1 MDSTAE
7 RAVKRVISVMETSL
21 DEQLTIDDMAKVAMF
36 SKFHFSRIF
45 QRVTGISP
53 GRFLSALRLQQAKQ
67 LLVSTS
73 FNVSDISLRVGYTS
87 VGTFSSRFTR
97 SVGLSPTTY
106 RKQRGITTHIASGGG
121 YTAPDA
127 LATVRGVIRPHY
139 GDQRELI
146 FCGLFRD
153 RIPEGR
159 PISCTV
165 LHEPGPYLLEK
176 VPPGMWYL
184 LVHSVPVGSPSLGK
198 AVAADV
204 AVGTHGPLTVRR
216 GAMIDG
222 ADIELKP
229 ASALDPP
236 VLMALLDVRTAALQR
251 MAARAQAGGQP
262 PRLAEPAAG

>member
-7 RAVKRVISVMETSL
+7 RAVKRVITVMRDNL
-21 DEQLTIDDMAKVAMF
+21 DEQLTIDDMARVAMF
-36 SKFHFSRIF
+36 SKFHFSRLF

-106 RKQRGITTHIASGGG
+106 RKQRGITAQIQTCGTSAEPH
-121 YTAPDA
+121 T
-127 LATVRGVIRPHY
+127 LATVRGVIRPHNT
-139 GDQRELI
+139 DRREMI
-146 FCGLFRD
+146 FAGLFRD

-159 PISCTV
+159 PVSCTV

-176 VPPGMWYL
+176 VPPGTWFL
-184 LVHSVPVGSPSLGK
+184 LVHSVPVSSLSAPWQTGPDH
-198 AVAADV
+198 DV
-204 AVGTHGPLTVRR
+204 AVGTHGPIAVRR
-216 GAMIDG
+216 DTMVDD
-222 ADIELKP
+222 ADVDLKP
-229 ASALDPP
+229 VSTLDPP
-236 VLMALLDVRTAALQR
+236 VLMALLDVRTAALER
-251 MAARAQAGGQP
+251 MAARGAIV
-262 PRLAEPAAG
+262 R